1 MRVLSINCGSSTLKF
16 DVLDVSPTAELTI
29 SRVTRGTIDRIGG
42 AAAASLSVGDERFED
57 ATLRRDHTEAF
68 SAALDLLKDAGLL
81 SGVQAVG
88 HRVVH
93 GGTRFREPAPIDD
106 AVIEAI
112 EVVSELAPLHNRP
125 AVAVIKA
132 AQAYFAERLPMVA
145 TFDTSFYV
153 SLPDIAA
160 LYALPK
166 EVRDGFDIKRFGFH
180 GLAHGC
186 MVERYRA
193 LRPEIANPRLIT
205 LQLGNGCSATASIS
219 GRPVDTSMGFT
230 PLEGLIM
237 GTRCGDLD
245 PSIPLFLVERG
256 DLSPAEVESLLN
268 EQSGLLALSGKSNDM
283 RDILESAGAG
293 DADADLAVRAFCYRA
308 KKYVGA
314 YLATLGGAN
323 AIIFGGGIGENMPDV
338 RERIC
343 AGLEWAGLELDFERN
358 RRASQ
363 SDGRISAHSSR
374 MEAWVVHVDE
384 ALMIARDVFD
394 CVRVRNSKTL

>member
-1 MRVLSINCGSSTLKF
+1 
-16 DVLDVSPTAELTI
+16 
-29 SRVTRGTIDRIGG
+29 
-42 AAAASLSVGDERFED
+42 
-57 ATLRRDHTEAF
+57 
-68 SAALDLLKDAGLL
+68 
-81 SGVQAVG
+81 
-88 HRVVH
+88 
-93 GGTRFREPAPIDD
+93 
-106 AVIEAI
+106 
-112 EVVSELAPLHNRP
+112 
-125 AVAVIKA
+125 
-132 AQAYFAERLPMVA
+132 
-145 TFDTSFYV
+145 
-153 SLPDIAA
+153 
-160 LYALPK
+160 
-166 EVRDGFDIKRFGFH
+166 
-180 GLAHGC
+180 
-186 MVERYRA
+186 
-193 LRPEIANPRLIT
+193 
-205 LQLGNGCSATASIS
+205 
-219 GRPVDTSMGFT
+219 MGFT

-343 AGLEWAGLELDFERN
+343 AGLEWAGLELDFEHN
-358 RRASQ
+358 RRAAQ
-363 SDGRISAHSSR
+363 SDGKISAHSSR